1 MRRIML
7 KLSGEALAGGSKESF
22 DYNFVKGICNQIKKS
37 LKKNTELAI
46 VTGGGNI
53 IRGAMLENVDKYK
66 ADEIGMLS
74 TYMNSIYLQ
83 SVLMNIGVKA
93 KVYGAFNITDM
104 AALFS
109 KDDILND
116 MKDGYVIIL
125 AGGTGHPYFTTDSGV
140 VLRALELECEELLL
154 AKNIDGVYDKDPRKY
169 NDAKKY
175 KKLKVDEMVSKKLEV
190 IDLFA
195 STLCMHNKLNFRIF
209 SLKEKNAIEK
219 AIKGENIGTYIYS

>member
-7 KLSGEALAGGSKESF
+7 KLSGEALAGVAKESF

-104 AALFS
+104 ATLFS
-109 KDDILND
+109 KDDILKD

-219 AIKGENIGTYIYS
+219 AIKGENIGTLITV

>member
-7 KLSGEALAGGSKESF
+7 KLSGEALAGGAKESF

-104 AALFS
+104 ATLFS
-109 KDDILND
+109 KDDILKD

>member
-53 IRGAMLENVDKYK
+53 IRGAMLENIDKYK

>member
-53 IRGAMLENVDKYK
+53 IRGAMLENIDKYK

-109 KDDILND
+109 KDDILKD

>member
-109 KDDILND
+109 KDDILKD

-175 KKLKVDEMVSKKLEV
+175 KKLKVDEMVCKKLEV

-195 STLCMHNKLNFRIF
+195 STLCMHNQLNFRIF